1 MRYVL
6 YAAAALAV
14 IVLAVVVTG
23 YALPAKHRATGEARF
38 SATPDVL
45 FALLT
50 DRGDFP
56 RWRSDV
62 QRVEPLPPANGH
74 ERYREIGKNGT
85 ITYSVE
91 EVVPGRRLVTRIDD
105 RSLPFGGTWTYE
117 LVPDGPSATT
127 LRITEDGEVYNP
139 VFRFMSRFVFGHTA
153 TIDAF
158 LSDAGKKLSRP
169 R

>member
-1 MRYVL
+1 MRYALSAV
-6 YAAAALAV
+6 AALVV

-23 YALPAKHRATGEARF
+23 YALPVKHRATREARLPV
-38 SATPDVL
+38 TPDAL

-50 DRGDFP
+50 SRGDFP

-62 QRVEPLPPANGH
+62 QRVELLPPANGH
-74 ERYREIGKNGT
+74 ARYREIGKNGT
-85 ITYSVE
+85 ITYAVE
-91 EVVPGRRLVTRIDD
+91 EVVPGRRMVTRIDD

-117 LVPDGPSATT
+117 LVPDGPSVTT

-139 VFRFMSRFVFGHTA
+139 VFRVMSRFVFGHTA

-158 LSDAGKKLSRP
+158 LADVEKKVGHR
-169 R
+169 